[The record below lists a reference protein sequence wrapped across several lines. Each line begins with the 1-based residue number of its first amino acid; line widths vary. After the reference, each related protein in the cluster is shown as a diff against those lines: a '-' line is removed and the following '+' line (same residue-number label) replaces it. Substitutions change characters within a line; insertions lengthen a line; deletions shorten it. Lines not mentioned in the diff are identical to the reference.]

1 MKHVLSN
8 VWADDSGALLATEW
22 VVLATILVIGIV
34 PGLIA
39 VRQGTLEEMLDFSN
53 ATMSLDQSY
62 EFDGQEVVGT
72 DGIRLVHGNQG
83 GLSGQSRHG
92 DMHSRKLGEGS
103 ITEITPKGI
112 ERRSTP
118 GALTGHEV
126 SGSLTGPQSGGS
138 LHSEQR
144 GPIARTAGSAFVQGN
159 HTEDGSELH
168 SGTNHLKNHR
178 VAPSEGSAMPA
189 DPCD

>member
-39 VRQGTLEEMLDFSN
+39 VRQGTLEELLDFSN

-72 DGIRLVHGNQG
+72 DGIRIVHGTNGLQG
-83 GLSGQSRHG
+83 QGSDSHRR
-92 DMHSRKLGEGS
+92 MLGEGS
-103 ITEITPKGI
+103 ITEITPNGI
-112 ERRSTP
+112 ERRSF
-118 GALTGHEV
+118 GGGLTGHQV
-126 SGSLTGPQSGGS
+126 ASSLTGPQGGS
-138 LHSEQR
+138 SLHGEQR

-159 HTEDGSELH
+159 QTEDGTELH
-168 SGTNHLKNHR
+168 SGTNHLSNHR
-178 VAPSEGSAMPA
+178 VAPSEGRTMPA

>member
-39 VRQGTLEEMLDFSN
+39 VRQGTLEELLDLSN

-62 EFDGQEVVGT
+62 EFDGQEVVDT
-72 DGIRLVHGNQG
+72 DGIHMVHGNHG
-83 GLSGQSRHG
+83 GQSGHG

-103 ITEITPKGI
+103 ITEITPNGI
-112 ERRSTP
+112 ERRTT
-118 GALTGHEV
+118 GGGGLTGHQV
-126 SGSLTGPQSGGS
+126 ASPLKGQAAGGS
-138 LHSEQR
+138 LHGEER
-144 GPIARTAGSAFVQGN
+144 GPIARTAGSAFIQGN
-159 HTEDGSELH
+159 HTEDGSEFH
-168 SGTNHLKNHR
+168 SGTNHLRNHR
-178 VAPSEGSAMPA
+178 VAPAEGSAMPA